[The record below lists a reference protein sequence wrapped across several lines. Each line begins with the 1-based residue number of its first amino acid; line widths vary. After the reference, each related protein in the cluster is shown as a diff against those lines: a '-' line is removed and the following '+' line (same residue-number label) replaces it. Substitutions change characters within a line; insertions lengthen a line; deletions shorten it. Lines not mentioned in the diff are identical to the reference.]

1 MLTGKILKLHGW
13 PEGRLIGLAK
23 EAAAALDPHDGDR
36 DATLARLDAVR
47 ANPAAHLGDP
57 VLGALAAEC
66 LRVQTAAAAPPV
78 VGLRE
83 ASLPYPTW
91 GEDYIDPQARAQ
103 MSNAMRLPITVAGGL
118 MPDAHVGFGVP
129 IGAVVATEG
138 AVIPYGVGVDIACR
152 MRLSLFPVSPIV
164 LGQRAG
170 QFKKA
175 LLDRTRFG
183 VGSEWQVNDRPS
195 HPVLDSHTWN
205 ATGLL
210 RSLLPAAARQL
221 GTSGAGNH
229 FVEWGAFRL
238 PADDGQ
244 LGLKAGEYLALLS
257 HSGSRSVGYKI
268 CQAYTQ
274 IAKDRHPEL
283 DRETRELAWLE
294 LDTEAGQEYWL
305 SMQLAGE
312 FASANHRVIHRRVAD
327 AVGLQE
333 AVAVENHH
341 NFAWQE
347 TLLDGR
353 TVIVHRKGAT
363 PAGAGVLGV
372 IPGSMAD
379 PGYLVRG
386 RGVAV
391 ALHSASHGAG
401 RAMSSRKARETITKT
416 ARDEYLAERGVTL
429 LGSAGLE
436 ESPQAY
442 KSIGQVLAAQSDLV
456 EVVGVF
462 QPRLVRMAGEA
473 SEY

>member
-1 MLTGKILKLHGW
+1 MITGRILKLNDW
-13 PEGRLIGLAK
+13 PEGRVIGLAK
-23 EAAAALDPHDGDR
+23 DTAALLDPHDAER
-36 DATLARLDAVR
+36 DATLARLAAVR

-66 LRVQTAAAAPPV
+66 LRLQTATALPPRVELCEAA
-78 VGLRE
+78 
-83 ASLPYPTW
+83 LPYPVW
-91 GEDYIDPQARAQ
+91 GAEYIDPQAQAQ
-103 MSNAMRLPITVAGGL
+103 MANAMRLPIAVAGGL
-118 MPDAHVGFGVP
+118 MPDAHLGYGVP

-152 MRLSLFPVSPIV
+152 MRLSVFPVSPIV
-164 LGQRAG
+164 LGQRPG

-175 LLDRTRFG
+175 LLEQTRFG
-183 VGSEWQVNDRPS
+183 VGAEWQPGDRPQ

-205 ATGLL
+205 ATRLL
-210 RSLLPAAARQL
+210 RSLLPTAARQL

-238 PADDGQ
+238 PADDAQ

-257 HSGSRSVGYKI
+257 HSGSRGVGFKI
-268 CQAYTQ
+268 CDAYTRL
-274 IAKDRHPEL
+274 AKERHPDLEGG
-283 DRETRELAWLE
+283 TRDLAWLE

-305 SMQLAGE
+305 SMQLAGQ
-312 FASANHRVIHRRVAD
+312 FASANHHIIHHRVAE

-333 AVAVENHH
+333 AAAVENHH
-341 NFAWQE
+341 NFAWEE
-347 TLLDGR
+347 TLPDGR
-353 TVIVHRKGAT
+353 KVIVHRKGAT

-379 PGYLVRG
+379 PGYVVRG
-386 RGVAV
+386 RGVAA

-401 RAMSSRKARETITKT
+401 RAMSSRKARESITKT

-429 LGSAGLE
+429 IGAAGLE

-442 KSIGQVLAAQSDLV
+442 KDIGQVLAAQSDLV

-462 QPRLVRMAGEA
+462 HPRLVRMAGEA

>member
-1 MLTGKILKLHGW
+1 MITGKILKLHGW

-23 EAAAALDPHDGDR
+23 DAAGALDPHDADR
-36 DATLARLDAVR
+36 DTTLARLEAVR
-47 ANPAAHLGDP
+47 ADPAAHLGHP

-66 LRVQTAAAAPPV
+66 LRVQSANAAPPV
-78 VGLRE
+78 AELR
-83 ASLPYPTW
+83 ATALPYPTW
-91 GEDYIDPQARAQ
+91 GEAYIDPQARAQ
-103 MSNAMRLPITVAGGL
+103 MANAMRLPIAVAGGL
-118 MPDAHVGFGVP
+118 MPDAHVGYGVP

-152 MRLSLFPVSPIV
+152 MRLSVFPVSPIV

-175 LLDRTRFG
+175 LLEQTRFG
-183 VGSEWQVNDRPS
+183 VGSEWPAGQRPE
-195 HPVLDSHTWN
+195 HPVLDSHAWN
-205 ATGLL
+205 ATRLL
-210 RSLLPAAARQL
+210 RSLLPTAARQL

-238 PADDGQ
+238 PADDAQ
-244 LGLKAGEYLALLS
+244 LGLQAGEYLALLS
-257 HSGSRSVGYKI
+257 HSGSRGVGYKI
-268 CQAYTQ
+268 CEAYTR
-274 IAKDRHPEL
+274 IAKERHPEL
-283 DRETRELAWLE
+283 EGGTRELAWLE
-294 LDTEAGQEYWL
+294 LNTEAGQEYWL
-305 SMQLAGE
+305 SMELAGE
-312 FASANHRVIHRRVAD
+312 FASANHRIIHRRVAE
-327 AVGLQE
+327 AVGLEE
-333 AVAVENHH
+333 AASVENHH

-347 TLLDGR
+347 TLPDGR
-353 TVIVHRKGAT
+353 TAIVHRKGAT

-379 PGYLVRG
+379 PGYVVRG
-386 RGVAV
+386 RGVAA
-391 ALHSASHGAG
+391 ALNSASHGAG

-442 KSIGQVLAAQSDLV
+442 KPIGQVLAAQSELV
-456 EVVGVF
+456 EVVGEF
-462 QPRLVRMAGEA
+462 KPRLVRMAGEA